1 MLIVI
6 IYFTGGF
13 MDIKTLLDLLPEELK
28 NDKFFIF
35 IKNMIIKAVYSGNV
49 KVSVLE
55 INRSLAAKVN
65 TSSYVNIVDD
75 YLMFFS
81 YYLDDTI
88 VTLMVDADEEDY
100 YVKFEEDT
108 NGKVTSMVLTK
119 NATTSITEVLSY
131 FVKNGYY
138 EYFNI
143 EAHHYDINYK
153 ELPIADYNGLKNAI
167 FSDHFGIPENMAP
180 FFREKFS
187 LYSKYLS
194 ELKSEQTMRTR
205 DSKLNLEDYFLFM
218 PPFNLAALK
227 TYMSDMFREN
237 VGERI
242 GEKLNENYLSCLYRV
257 ENIRDRLQELI
268 GIDGEVVMSSNIYQN
283 LIPILGGYEAEAY
296 DMKGYIIKSLNGKYY
311 FYEVSFKT
319 LEIKFIRGFLC
330 I

>member
-167 FSDHFGIPENMAP
+167 FSDHFGIPENMAH

-187 LYSKYLS
+187 LYY
-194 ELKSEQTMRTR
+194 
-205 DSKLNLEDYFLFM
+205 
-218 PPFNLAALK
+218 
-227 TYMSDMFREN
+227 
-237 VGERI
+237 
-242 GEKLNENYLSCLYRV
+242 
-257 ENIRDRLQELI
+257 
-268 GIDGEVVMSSNIYQN
+268 
-283 LIPILGGYEAEAY
+283 
-296 DMKGYIIKSLNGKYY
+296 
-311 FYEVSFKT
+311 
-319 LEIKFIRGFLC
+319 
-330 I
+330 